1 MQKVIVIIGAG
12 SGISQAVAEKFG
24 TEGFSVVLISRRE
37 EKLEELQKLLSS
49 KKIDAHYF
57 VADAGDAESIKDA
70 FNQIWEKWENIDV
83 LHYNV
88 AKRKKVNIADETA
101 DSLTKDFKVN
111 VASVMTAVNLVL
123 PDMEKKEM
131 GTILITGGG
140 YALQPNPD
148 LGSLS
153 IGKAGIR
160 NLAHSL
166 HLALN
171 PKNIFVGTVTVSG
184 AVKPGDADRSTQQV
198 AEQFWKLYTDRNE
211 FEITY

>member
-166 HLALN
+166 HLALK